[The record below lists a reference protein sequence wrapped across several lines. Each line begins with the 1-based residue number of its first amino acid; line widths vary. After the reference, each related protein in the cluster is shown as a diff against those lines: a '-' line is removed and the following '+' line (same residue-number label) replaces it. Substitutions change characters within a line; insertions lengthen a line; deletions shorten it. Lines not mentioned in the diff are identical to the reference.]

1 MKAVISRTGSVPIL
15 QSIVPASP
23 RSSLSVTGL
32 FSGERSNVTSPRI
45 SLHLDLNPRGIRRS
59 LSESD
64 MIRSESEV
72 SKGFMR
78 SRGVG
83 SLSFPARI
91 QEEEYVS
98 ESDEVGVGGIGSMGL
113 KEKSC
118 DRKDYGEEFDFFGG
132 GFGKGKMSGGGGGGG
147 YGSGGFRGGNADRSE
162 IGAYYLEM
170 LKSDPTSSLLLRNY
184 GKYLHEVEGDTV
196 KAEEYYGRAILA
208 SPGDGE
214 VLSLYGKLIWET
226 NRDEE
231 RARSYF
237 DQAVNA
243 SPDDCMVLGSYAQFM
258 WEAEEDED
266 DEEEEMKIEMPGAMV
281 EAF

>member
-1 MKAVISRTGSVPIL
+1 MKAAIPRTVSVPVL
-15 QSIVPASP
+15 QSFVPASP
-23 RSSLSVTGL
+23 RGSLSVTGL

-45 SLHLDLNPRGIRRS
+45 SLHLELYPRGIRRS

-78 SRGVG
+78 SSGVG

-98 ESDEVGVGGIGSMGL
+98 ESDEVGVGGIGSMIL

-118 DRKDYGEEFDFFGG
+118 DRNDYGDESGFFGG
-132 GFGKGKMSGGGGGGG
+132 GFGKGRMSGGGNGGGG
-147 YGSGGFRGGNADRSE
+147 FGTGGFRGGNADRSE

-184 GKYLHEVEGDTV
+184 GKYLHEVYTF
-196 KAEEYYGRAILA
+196 L
-208 SPGDGE
+208 
-214 VLSLYGKLIWET
+214 
-226 NRDEE
+226 
-231 RARSYF
+231 RS
-237 DQAVNA
+237 
-243 SPDDCMVLGSYAQFM
+243 
-258 WEAEEDED
+258 
-266 DEEEEMKIEMPGAMV
+266 
-281 EAF
+281 